1 MQAKGSRGEILQRAK
16 NDLIENIE
24 DRESPIT
31 LITNNEIY
39 RDINLREFKDKL
51 IDIDFHPIKKEL
63 KTILLQISNLTGGE
77 TKLQNN
83 IVLISDFQNYN
94 IEYNNLIIDSTANY
108 FIIQTIPSK
117 AQNIYIDSV
126 WISEENQENIKIK
139 SLIKSHQ
146 FKIDNLSI
154 SLHVNNKLSGKTTI
168 SLNENSTKEVEFVIP
183 NSDNLYGKISL
194 NDNKLLFDNNFYFSR
209 EKKEK
214 INVLSIGENNQFL
227 SKIFT
232 QDEFNFNSTNIDLL
246 DYSKISDQQLII
258 LNELEY
264 ISNSIVEPLKYF
276 VENEGNLV
284 IVPSPMTD
292 IVSYNTL
299 FSTLSI
305 GRILDQVNFDKKVT
319 TINYGHPF
327 FKNVFQNRIDNF
339 QYPKVGLFFETK
351 FMNSSSIVQFED
363 NSDFISEIKIN
374 DNKVY
379 WIASPLNIE
388 NSNFTTSPLIVPV
401 FYNFSLQ
408 GARHENLFYT
418 IGNKNEIF
426 VKTNAKNQNVL
437 LLSNEEIN
445 FIPLQSES
453 TNYVKIQTEE
463 NPIKESIYQIKD
475 ENKVFQNIAFNYSRK
490 ESVLSY
496 YPIEKFS
503 RNIKNVKYF
512 KSVDRAIE
520 RINDQYKNHKLWQ
533 LFIIFAMIFL
543 VVEIILQKFL
553 KS

>member
-496 YPIEKFS
+496 YLIEKFS